1 MDLVK
6 IYIVQSISAASNNL
20 RLNSQQVE
28 VVAML
33 RQMILKSEDLSDD
46 LYKMKRVTEF
56 SKIGIRLNEIYS
68 FLTTGKIDF
77 FKISEKF
84 KEHSQFLIRELNQLL
99 ESLSPEEFKTA
110 LRKMN
115 GEDENI
121 PAINIDLSKHDKNIM
136 NQVLEENKMLK
147 ENSIV
152 EESEN
157 ENENE
162 SFHSYEQKILSTIK
176 PLEKLLSDLQKNDI
190 DYDELIKF
198 NILLNQNARLSYG
211 KSFEVVGN
219 MHKILSQALDNII
232 SHKLSPEKNVVDSI
246 RACMIVIVAVIKG
259 KEVDITGYLNK
270 AEEFGRKLIN

>member
-1 MDLVK
+1 MYLVK

-115 GEDENI
+115 GEDENV
-121 PAINIDLSKHDKNIM
+121 PAINIDLSKHNKNIM

-147 ENSIV
+147 ETSIV
-152 EESEN
+152 EES

-198 NILLNQNARLSYG
+198 NILLNQNARLSYS

-219 MHKILSQALDNII
+219 MHSILSRALDNII

>member
-46 LYKMKRVTEF
+46 LYKMKRATEF

-136 NQVLEENKMLK
+136 NQVLEESKTLK
-147 ENSIV
+147 ENIIM
-152 EESEN
+152 EEAESEN
-157 ENENE
+157 E
-162 SFHSYEQKILSTIK
+162 SFYSYEKKILSMIK
-176 PLEKLLSDLQKNDI
+176 PLEKMLSDLQKNDI

-219 MHKILSQALDNII
+219 MHSILSRALDNII

-246 RACMIVIVAVIKG
+246 RACMIVIVAVVKG

>member
-33 RQMILKSEDLSDD
+33 RQMILKSEDLGDD

-84 KEHSQFLIRELNQLL
+84 KEHSQYLIRELNQLL

-115 GEDENI
+115 GEDENV

-136 NQVLEENKMLK
+136 NQVLEESKNLK
-147 ENSIV
+147 ENIII
-152 EESEN
+152 EEAES
-157 ENENE
+157 ENE
-162 SFHSYEQKILSTIK
+162 SFHSYEKKILSTIK
-176 PLEKLLSDLQKNDI
+176 PLEKMLSDLQKNDI

-219 MHKILSQALDNII
+219 MHSILSRALDNII
-232 SHKLSPEKNVVDSI
+232 SHKLSPEKNVIDSI

>member
-33 RQMILKSEDLSDD
+33 RQMILKSEDLGDD

-84 KEHSQFLIRELNQLL
+84 REHSQFLIRELNQLL

-115 GEDENI
+115 GEDENV
-121 PAINIDLSKHDKNIM
+121 PAINFDLSKHNKNIM
-136 NQVLEENKMLK
+136 NQVLEENKILS

-157 ENENE
+157 E
-162 SFHSYEQKILSTIK
+162 SFYSYEQKILSTIK
-176 PLEKLLSDLQKNDI
+176 PLEKFLSDLQKNDI

-198 NILLNQNARLSYG
+198 NLLLKENARLSYL

-270 AEEFGRKLIN
+270 AEEFGKKLIN

>member
-6 IYIVQSISAASNNL
+6 IYIVQSISAASNNI

-28 VVAML
+28 VVALL
-33 RQMILKSEDLSDD
+33 RQVILKSEDLGDD

-99 ESLSPEEFKTA
+99 ESLSPEEFKAA

-115 GEDENI
+115 GEDENV
-121 PAINIDLSKHDKNIM
+121 PAINFDLSKHNKNIM
-136 NQVLEENKMLK
+136 NQVLEENKILS

-157 ENENE
+157 E
-162 SFHSYEQKILSTIK
+162 SFYSYEQKILSTIK
-176 PLEKLLSDLQKNDI
+176 PLEKFLSDLQKNDI

-198 NILLNQNARLSYG
+198 NLLLKENARLSYL
-211 KSFEVVGN
+211 KSFEVIGN

>member
-115 GEDENI
+115 GEDENV

-136 NQVLEENKMLK
+136 NQVLEESKTLK
-147 ENSIV
+147 ENIIM
-152 EESEN
+152 EEA

-176 PLEKLLSDLQKNDI
+176 PLEKFLSDLQKNDI
-190 DYDELIKF
+190 DYDEIIKF
-198 NILLNQNARLSYG
+198 NLLLKENARLSYL
-211 KSFEVVGN
+211 KSFEVIGN

-270 AEEFGRKLIN
+270 AEEFGKKLIN

>member
-28 VVAML
+28 VVALL
-33 RQMILKSEDLSDD
+33 RQVILKSEDLGDD

-115 GEDENI
+115 GEDENV
-121 PAINIDLSKHDKNIM
+121 PAINFDLSKHNKNIM
-136 NQVLEENKMLK
+136 NQVLEENKILN

-157 ENENE
+157 E
-162 SFHSYEQKILSTIK
+162 SFYSYEQKILSTIK
-176 PLEKLLSDLQKNDI
+176 PLEKFLSDLQKNDI

-198 NILLNQNARLSYG
+198 NLLLKENARLSYL
-211 KSFEVVGN
+211 KSFEVIGN

>member
-28 VVAML
+28 VVALL
-33 RQMILKSEDLSDD
+33 RQVILKSEDLGDD

-136 NQVLEENKMLK
+136 NQVLEESKTLK
-147 ENSIV
+147 ENIIM
-152 EESEN
+152 EETES
-157 ENENE
+157 ENE

-198 NILLNQNARLSYG
+198 NILLNQNARLSYS

-219 MHKILSQALDNII
+219 MHSILSRALDNII

>member
-33 RQMILKSEDLSDD
+33 RQMILKSEDLGDD

-84 KEHSQFLIRELNQLL
+84 KEHSQYLIRELNQLL

-115 GEDENI
+115 GEDENV

-136 NQVLEENKMLK
+136 NQVLEESKNLK
-147 ENSIV
+147 ENIII
-152 EESEN
+152 EEAES
-157 ENENE
+157 ENE
-162 SFHSYEQKILSTIK
+162 SFHSYEKKILSTIK
-176 PLEKLLSDLQKNDI
+176 PLEKMLSDLQKNDI

-219 MHKILSQALDNII
+219 MHSILSRALDNII

>member
-33 RQMILKSEDLSDD
+33 RQMILKSEDLGDE

-115 GEDENI
+115 GEDENV
-121 PAINIDLSKHDKNIM
+121 PAINIDLSKHNKNIM

-152 EESEN
+152 EES

-176 PLEKLLSDLQKNDI
+176 PLEKLLSDLQKNDM

-198 NILLNQNARLSYG
+198 NLLLKENARLSYL
-211 KSFEVVGN
+211 KSFEVIGN

-246 RACMIVIVAVIKG
+246 RACMIVIVAVVKG

-270 AEEFGRKLIN
+270 AEEFGKKLIN